1 MTPPSEKSRP
11 SVIDCN
17 IFPEHLGH
25 GLTPGQEK
33 TLTAV
38 GRFFQADLISNGE
51 TSLVNASFQAQE
63 FLSQGK
69 CTINAQFPS
78 NLDNVP
84 YTIG

>member
-17 IFPEHLGH
+17 IFLEHLGH

-69 CTINAQFPS
+69 CTTS
-78 NLDNVP
+78 
-84 YTIG
+84 T

>member
-17 IFPEHLGH
+17 IFLEHLGH

-51 TSLVNASFQAQE
+51 TSLVNAFFQAEE
-63 FLSQGK
+63 FLSKAISQ
-69 CTINAQFPS
+69 TTRFPI
-78 NLDNVP
+78 LFDL
-84 YTIG
+84 